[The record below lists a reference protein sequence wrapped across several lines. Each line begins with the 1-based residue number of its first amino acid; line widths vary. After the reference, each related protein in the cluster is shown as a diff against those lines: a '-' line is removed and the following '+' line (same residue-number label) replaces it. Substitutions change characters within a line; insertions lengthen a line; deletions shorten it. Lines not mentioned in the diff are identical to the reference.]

1 MQAGER
7 WWVGTLEVP
16 LCEIKSNCWP
26 FYALARSSQCELLL
40 RPTLINIGL
49 VADGGVNSRG
59 WLAAE
64 SPPPP
69 PVLAMRNALVR
80 NKSSLLAFLCPLM

>member
-1 MQAGER
+1 
-7 WWVGTLEVP
+7 L
-16 LCEIKSNCWP
+16 
-26 FYALARSSQCELLL
+26 LAQCELLL

-49 VADGGVNSRG
+49 EADGGVDSGG

-69 PVLAMRNALVR
+69 PVPAVRNALVR
-80 NKSSLLAFLCPLM
+80 NKSSLLAFLCPLTYVMLIKNCIRVVTLQLQKLVYANF